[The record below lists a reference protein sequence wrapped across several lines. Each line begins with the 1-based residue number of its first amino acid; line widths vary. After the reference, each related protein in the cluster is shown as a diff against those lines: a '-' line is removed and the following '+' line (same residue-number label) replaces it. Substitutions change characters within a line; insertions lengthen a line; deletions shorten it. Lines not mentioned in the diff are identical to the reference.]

1 LNNDTKTIIQQVR
14 KDIASRNVVIQD
26 IYNNRKYKDSIY
38 SLVLKNGGNTDD
50 AHDIFTQAIISFVQQ
65 CYSPVFEIKHQLG
78 TYLYSIARYAWIAHC
93 KKEKKH
99 RSFEI
104 ENDQVS
110 DYAPSIESKIISD
123 ERLSIL
129 KKGVTLLDEKCKK
142 VMTLWAT
149 QLKMREIAMRM
160 GYASEQV
167 ARKKKH
173 QCLNKLKS
181 ILKDI

>member
-1 LNNDTKTIIQQVR
+1 LNYDTKTIIEQVR
-14 KDIASRNVVIQD
+14 KDLASRNVVIRN
-26 IYNNRKYKDSIY
+26 IYEDKKIKDSIY
-38 SLVLKNGGNTDD
+38 SFVLKNGGDLDN
-50 AHDIFTQAIISFVQQ
+50 AHDIFTQTIVSFVQQ
-65 CYSPVFEIKHQLG
+65 CYSPVFELRHQLG

-93 KKEKKH
+93 KKESKH
-99 RSFEI
+99 KSQEI
-104 ENDQVS
+104 EDHAVS
-110 DYAPSIESKIISD
+110 DFIPSIESKIISE
-123 ERLSIL
+123 ERLGIL
-129 KKGVTLLDEKCKK
+129 RKGVTLLDEKCKE

-149 QLKMREIAMRM
+149 QLKMREIAVRM